1 MQEVFS
7 LLKKIQSIL
16 DTLYEPNN
24 YCYQIQEVLRKV
36 FALVDF
42 MLHHYKN
49 YLTLF
54 WDWFDKII
62 KIYYKGESAFWV
74 SRYASWIIKKWGS
87 FVV

>member
-54 WDWFDKII
+54 
-62 KIYYKGESAFWV
+62 
-74 SRYASWIIKKWGS
+74 
-87 FVV
+87 